1 MILEGESSGALATIN
16 DVKLLSDVSAF
27 CGGSFFIPNPNNI
40 NFPRFET
47 GTKTFTLIDDADNNQ
62 DKCNTLTDETYTA
75 AGTLETVQENI
86 LSIRNARIEQRHEFQ
101 EQIVHSDLGTE
112 VVGSNVV
119 GQDSNR
125 ANTGWYDPLAQSFL
139 VEDPGGVFVTKC
151 DIFFRTKDDMDIPC
165 VFQLRS
171 MKNGFPTQHILPF
184 SEIVLDPAD
193 VVTSADGSVA
203 TTVEFKAPVYL
214 EGGNN

>member
-1 MILEGESSGALATIN
+1 MFPHSVVVHSL
-16 DVKLLSDVSAF
+16 
-27 CGGSFFIPNPNNI
+27 IPNPNNI

-112 VVGSNVV
+112 VVGSQVV
-119 GQDSNR
+119 GQESNR

-139 VEDPGGVFVTKC
+139 VEDPGGSFC
-151 DIFFRTKDDMDIPC
+151 
-165 VFQLRS
+165 
-171 MKNGFPTQHILPF
+171 N
-184 SEIVLDPAD
+184 
-193 VVTSADGSVA
+193 
-203 TTVEFKAPVYL
+203 
-214 EGGNN
+214 